1 MCWDNCLRESGGAG
15 CSQTY
20 GKDPFASACVWTHIS
35 PLCLCCPWLRN
46 LLFSFS
52 SSLFDFLELVIPGP
66 GLSKRLRAIKYSS
79 ALINCSPSPFGGGR
93 GGEKNDIEL
102 FRAQSGLFLATASI
116 QMRWCAAGSSV
127 CVFWCGG
134 SVNSMSI
141 LCCHN
146 YRHYAG
152 VIKCLLFSWL
162 QFPIIAARLKDFN
175 RSTKSLY
182 YVMQGDPPP
191 LSCTDK
197 KCECPY
203 RRNRHKLRLS
213 YTPSLMS
220 IPFRPNIRPEWS
232 WSNHA
237 WSSKMSDFI

>member
-1 MCWDNCLRESGGAG
+1 MCWDNRLRESGGAG

-93 GGEKNDIEL
+93 GGEKMTLNYSGPNQGYFWQL
-102 FRAQSGLFLATASI
+102 PRFRWGGAQQAPVFVCFDVVAPLTPCPSSAVIITGI
-116 QMRWCAAGSSV
+116 MQGSSNAYFSPD
-127 CVFWCGG
+127 CSFPSSRHG
-134 SVNSMSI
+134 SKTSI
-141 LCCHN
+141 DQLNHYIMLCKE
-146 YRHYAG
+146 
-152 VIKCLLFSWL
+152 I
-162 QFPIIAARLKDFN
+162 
-175 RSTKSLY
+175 
-182 YVMQGDPPP
+182 PP

-203 RRNRHKLRLS
+203 RRNMHKLRLS

-237 WSSKMSDFI
+237 WSSEMSDFI

>member
-1 MCWDNCLRESGGAG
+1 MCWDNRLRESGGAG

-182 YVMQGDPPP
+182 YVMQGDPPHAQIRSVNAP
-191 LSCTDK
+191 TEEICT
-197 KCECPY
+197 
-203 RRNRHKLRLS
+203 N
-213 YTPSLMS
+213 
-220 IPFRPNIRPEWS
+220 
-232 WSNHA
+232 
-237 WSSKMSDFI
+237 